1 MTTEATPFSYTG
13 PTVAAA
19 KLAERNP
26 RPLRFS
32 RHIALITLFFVLVM
46 AVALSTYIGLE
57 VRETLFAKQK
67 ASAEILADYLDN
79 QIFRRFTL
87 PTQLGFTRIDL
98 SHPAQLRHLDEVVQS
113 TVHGLQVDRVRIFD
127 ATGMIVYSTS
137 AGEVGLMDLASTAVL
152 TAANF
157 GGPLFDTDTSLPYLA
172 SIFALPLPPNT
183 YILRTTVPLR
193 IHHRLPSTEDAG
205 PLLSTLEF
213 TQDIT
218 HDFENAIRFQ
228 LAVLVTTLLS
238 VISLVLLVFFIIR
251 RAEKA
256 VAVRMK
262 EEQRLLEELHQ
273 HEKLAGMGRVVAS
286 IAHEIRNPLGIIRS
300 SAELLLKR
308 AGDSDR
314 VTSGILTAIYDE
326 SKRLSQT
333 VSDFLDYAR
342 PQQPRRQQVDL
353 DAIIN
358 QALAFLSHET
368 NQSEM
373 AICCTKKPEETYIV
387 QGDSDLLY
395 RVVYNVVVNA
405 MHASGHGGALTI
417 GLSNIASPFKG
428 VKAVFHDSG
437 PGFTDTLLPQVLD
450 PFFTTKDAGT
460 GLGLPIVNSIVTSH
474 GGSLELGNAPEGG
487 AIVTLTL
494 PTE

>member
-1 MTTEATPFSYTG
+1 MSSKATPFSYTG
-13 PTVAAA
+13 PATASARPA
-19 KLAERNP
+19 GSKQ

-57 VRETLFAKQK
+57 ARETLFAKQK
-67 ASAEILADYLDN
+67 ASAEIMADYLDN

-87 PTQLGFTRIDL
+87 PTQLGFSNVDL
-98 SHPAQLRHLDEVVQS
+98 NHPAQLRHLDEVVQS
-113 TVHGLQVDRVRIFD
+113 TVHGLRVERVRIFD
-127 ATGMIVYSTS
+127 ATGMIVYSTNKE
-137 AGEVGLMDLASTAVL
+137 EVGNTEMASRAVL

-157 GGPLFDTDTSLPYLA
+157 DGPLFDTDTALPSLT
-172 SIFALPLPPNT
+172 SIFTLPLPPNT
-183 YILRTTVPLR
+183 YVLRTTVPLR
-193 IHHRLPSTEDAG
+193 IHHRLPSAEDVG

-238 VISLVLLVFFIIR
+238 VISLVLLIFFIIR

-314 VTSGILTAIYDE
+314 ITSGILTAIYDE

-342 PQQPRRQQVDL
+342 PQQPRRQIVNF
-353 DAIIN
+353 DATIN

-368 NQSEM
+368 NQNEM
-373 AICCTKKPEETYIV
+373 AICCTKKPDEAYLV
-387 QGDSDLLY
+387 QGDNDLLY
-395 RVVYNVVVNA
+395 RVVYNIVVNA

-417 GLSNIASPFKG
+417 NLSNISSPFKG

-437 PGFTDTLLPQVLD
+437 PGFPKELLAQVLD

-487 AIVTLTL
+487 AVITITL
-494 PTE
+494 PSE

>member
-1 MTTEATPFSYTG
+1 MPKAIPFSYSG
-13 PTVAAA
+13 PATTPAGAA
-19 KLAERNP
+19 KRNP

-32 RHIALITLFFVLVM
+32 RHIALITLFFVL
-46 AVALSTYIGLE
+46 ALAIALSTYIGLE
-57 VRETLFAKQK
+57 ARETLFAKQK
-67 ASAEILADYLDN
+67 ASAEIMADYLDN

-87 PTQLGFTRIDL
+87 PTQLGFSSIDL
-98 SHPAQLRHLDEVVQS
+98 NHPAQYRHLDEVVQS
-113 TVHGLQVDRVRIFD
+113 TVYGLQVERVRIFD
-127 ATGMIVYSTS
+127 ASGMVVYSTKEE
-137 AGEVGLMDLASTAVL
+137 EVGNAGLASSAVL
-152 TAANF
+152 KAANF
-157 GGPLFDTDTSLPYLA
+157 DSPLFETDSSLPSLA
-172 SIFALPLPPNT
+172 SIFALPLPPST

-218 HDFENAIRFQ
+218 SDFENAVRFQ

-238 VISLVLLVFFIIR
+238 VISLVLLIFFIIR

-256 VAVRMK
+256 VAVRMA

-308 AGDSDR
+308 SNAADR
-314 VTSGILTAIYDE
+314 VTQGILTAIYDE

-342 PQQPRRQQVDL
+342 PQQPKRQVVDF
-353 DAIIN
+353 DATIN
-358 QALAFLSHET
+358 QTLAFLSHET
-368 NQSEM
+368 NQNEM
-373 AICCTKKPEETYIV
+373 AICCTKKPDEHYLV

-395 RVVYNVVVNA
+395 RVVYNVIINA

-417 GLSNIASPFKG
+417 SLKNIATPFKG
-428 VKAVFHDSG
+428 VRAVFHDSG
-437 PGFTDTLLPQVLD
+437 SGFPENLLPHVLD

-474 GGSLELGNAPEGG
+474 GGTLELGNSPEGG
-487 AIVTLTL
+487 AVITITL
-494 PTE
+494 PSE